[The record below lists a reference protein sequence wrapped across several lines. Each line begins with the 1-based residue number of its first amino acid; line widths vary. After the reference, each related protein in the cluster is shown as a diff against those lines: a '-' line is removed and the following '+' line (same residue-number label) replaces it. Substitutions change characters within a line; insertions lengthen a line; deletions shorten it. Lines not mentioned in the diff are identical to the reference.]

1 MAREAIPATLYAVL
15 TSSQYCWHF
24 ASLMIDDFVVARA
37 LHVLALVHWIGGVAM
52 VTTIVLPRARAL
64 ADPHAALTAFEA
76 FEGPFA
82 VQARFSILLAGLSGF
97 YMLNKLQAWTLLLD
111 PTFWWLA
118 LMVAVWAVFALMVF
132 VLEPLVVHRLF
143 HDYAL
148 RDKERAFSLAIRLH
162 AVALTISCVAIVAG
176 VLGAQG
182 ALP

>member
-1 MAREAIPATLYAVL
+1 MIND
-15 TSSQYCWHF
+15 F
-24 ASLMIDDFVVARA
+24 AVARA

-52 VTTIVLPRARAL
+52 VTTVVLPRARAL
-64 ADPHAALTAFEA
+64 DDAHAALTAFEA

-82 VQARFSILLAGLSGF
+82 AQARFSILVVGLSGF
-97 YMLNKLQAWTLLLD
+97 YMLNKLKAWTILFD
-111 PTFWWLA
+111 PGFWWLA
-118 LMVAVWAVFALMVF
+118 LMVAVWAVFALIVF

-148 RDKERAFSLAIRLH
+148 RDKNRAFSLAIRLH

>member
-1 MAREAIPATLYAVL
+1 MMINE
-15 TSSQYCWHF
+15 F
-24 ASLMIDDFVVARA
+24 AVARA
-37 LHVLALVHWIGGVAM
+37 LHVLALMHWIGGVAM
-52 VTTIVLPRARAL
+52 VTTIVLPRARAM
-64 ADPHAALTAFEA
+64 ASVQAALTAFEA
-76 FEGPFA
+76 FEGRFA
-82 VQARFSILLAGLSGF
+82 AQARFSIFLAGLSGF
-97 YMLNKLQAWTLLLD
+97 YMLNKLQAWPRLVD
-111 PTFWWLA
+111 PVFWWLM
-118 LMVAVWAVFALMVF
+118 LMVAVWTVFALMVF

>member
-1 MAREAIPATLYAVL
+1 
-15 TSSQYCWHF
+15 
-24 ASLMIDDFVVARA
+24 MIDDFAIARA

-64 ADPHAALTAFEA
+64 ADAHAALTAFET

-82 VQARFSILLAGLSGF
+82 AQARFSILLAGLSGF
-97 YMLNKLQAWTLLLD
+97 YMLNKLQAWTLLFD
-111 PTFWWLA
+111 SAFWWLT
-118 LMVAVWAVFALMVF
+118 LMVAVWAVFALIVF

-143 HDYAL
+143 HDYAM
-148 RDKERAFSLAIRLH
+148 RDKDRAFSLAIRLH

-182 ALP
+182 TLP

>member
-1 MAREAIPATLYAVL
+1 LLAL
-15 TSSQYCWHF
+15 
-24 ASLMIDDFVVARA
+24 

-64 ADPHAALTAFEA
+64 ANAHAALAAFDA

-82 VQARFSILLAGLSGF
+82 AQARFSILLAGLSRF
-97 YMLNKLQAWTLLLD
+97 YMLNKTQAWTLLLD
-111 PTFWWLA
+111 PPFWWLA
-118 LMVAVWAVFALMVF
+118 LMVAVWAVFALVVF

-143 HDYAL
+143 HVYAL
-148 RDKERAFSLAIRLH
+148 RDKDRAFSLAIRIH
-162 AVALTISCVAIVAG
+162 AVVLTISCVAIVAG